1 MQVSCGGL
9 RNKKAI
15 RLWESIG
22 KWADSD
28 VVNRNIQSPYQAAM
42 SMFESRFHMPMEYA
56 ALLSADQGGA
66 FLTSGNINMFVKDLY
81 SYSKRVDS
89 GKFSEFEV
97 AEGFMTGTVLGKR
110 DPVLADSL
118 KKLRKVV
125 DSDKKRSNKL
135 NQDFKNLVDKIRSV
149 GGMTGTFSNAKI
161 NSALKNHRKLELEH
175 IKALDIG
182 SQEDKDIGYENL
194 KDFESKGSIKTF
206 VDFIKVVEERMPEA
220 IMAKYNAEKAIADRD
235 TTKKLSKKE
244 KSKIYEARKVIKS
257 YDDGEKLV
265 RLTDDESIKYFREAG
280 ISEDVIGPLTD
291 YNNLMSEAY
300 KVLRS
305 GINEKINIHI
315 KQVENRKGFGLTVE
329 NLNKLK
335 ESMRSELMPK
345 YKEDGYFPHFT
356 KELNA
361 KMMDSMMRHFDE
373 LDNSIIDMKHDSKSI
388 NQIIDDIKVAIP
400 NYAKARTRGDNYDYS
415 KNFIDVV
422 NTYINDINKF
432 NTQVFV
438 KSNLIDSL
446 SKARKVYDQESE
458 YSKKIVDIIDS
469 LYGSVNGQ
477 IKGSGSMHEI
487 KKALLSYQ
495 FTNKLGFSVRSAARN
510 ATQYLMNYA
519 TFGYTAVRE
528 SRKYLKDNQATEV
541 FGGDLDEFLKREN
554 LFMETSEALIE
565 SGVKADISAPYKLR
579 RMNEDGK
586 IIYAD
591 EGDLIYKGI
600 KTFSSG
606 MGKLAKWSSIMH
618 RKVENANRKLTA
630 EIAFAQI
637 QKTMDDSIR
646 FKEYITQKSN
656 LSQDTDKPKSVRQLK
671 REIARNYAKNM
682 VILNHFDYES
692 YAKARH
698 MREGVGQFMF
708 QFQHYG
714 MEFLERNYSIY
725 KEAKGDLSVLGDDK
739 FSNWVKDARGVHKMM
754 NVATAY
760 LMAPALISYISGYN
774 QTLIE
779 HTGKELL
786 DDLWLLMT
794 TDYDDPEA
802 IEKLNREFYGK
813 GIVGS
818 KLGPTFGTILD
829 IGIATELINADS
841 EYLDNVLLT
850 AGDFAND
857 DTVGKVGQW
866 VRLVNQMAGR
876 TYDRY
881 IPMATKTPY
890 GLGAAAM
897 QELTL
902 YPKKSREKTIYRDVI
917 ESEIKDQFPSY
928 YFDKLHKKSKRQKYS
943 GLPIEVQNSLLRLEQ
958 EGKKS

>member
-1 MQVSCGGL
+1 MQVSCDGL

-15 RLWESIG
+15 RLWEAIG

-28 VVNRNIQSPYQAAM
+28 IVNRNIQSPYQAAM

-56 ALLSADQGGA
+56 ALLSAEQGGA

-81 SYSKRVDS
+81 AYSKRVDS

-110 DPVLADSL
+110 DPILAESI
-118 KKLRKVV
+118 KELRRVV
-125 DSDKKRSNKL
+125 DNDKKRSNEL
-135 NQDFKNLVDKIRSV
+135 NRDFKNVVDKLRSS
-149 GGMTGTFSNAKI
+149 GGVSGAFSNVKV
-161 NSALKNHRKLELEH
+161 NSALRTHRKLELEH
-175 IKALDIG
+175 IKALDSG
-182 SQEDKDIGYENL
+182 NEEDIAIAYENL
-194 KDFESKGSIKTF
+194 KDFESKGTIKTF

-220 IMAKYNAEKAIADRD
+220 ILAKYNAEKVIADRD
-235 TTKKLSKKE
+235 ISKLNKKE
-244 KSKIYEARKVIKS
+244 KRRTYKARENIKA
-257 YDDGEKLV
+257 YDNGDKLV
-265 RLTDDESIKYFREAG
+265 RLTDDESVKYFREAG
-280 ISEDVIGPLTD
+280 ISEDVMGALKD
-291 YNNLMSEAY
+291 YNNLMSDAY
-300 KVLRS
+300 KILRD
-305 GINEKINIHI
+305 GIDEKINIHI
-315 KQVENRKGFGLTVE
+315 KQIENRKGFGLTVE

-373 LDNSIIDMKHDSKSI
+373 LDNAIIDMKHDSKSI
-388 NQIIDDIKVAIP
+388 NEIINDIQVAIP

-438 KSNLIDSL
+438 KSSLIKSL
-446 SKARKVYDQESE
+446 SKARKSYDQESE

-477 IKGSGSMHEI
+477 IKDSGSMHEI

-510 ATQYLMNYA
+510 ATQYLMNYV

-528 SRKYLKDNQATEV
+528 ARKYLKDNQATEV

-579 RMNEDGK
+579 RMDEDGN

-591 EGDLIYKGI
+591 EQDIVYKGVKI
-600 KTFSSG
+600 FSSG
-606 MGKLAKWSSIMH
+606 MGRLAKWSSIMH

-637 QKTMDDSIR
+637 QKTMDESVR
-646 FKEYITQKSN
+646 FQEYIKQKSEQ
-656 LSQDTDKPKSVRQLK
+656 SQKTDKPRSVRQLK
-671 REIARNYAKNM
+671 REIAKNYAKNM

-698 MREGVGQFMF
+698 MREGIGQFMF

-725 KEAKGDLSVLGDDK
+725 KEAKGDLAVLGDDK

-794 TDYDDPEA
+794 SDFDDPEA

-813 GIVGS
+813 GIIGS

-829 IGIATELINADS
+829 IGIATELINSDS
-841 EYLDNVLLT
+841 EYLDNILIT

-857 DTVGKVGQW
+857 DTVGRVGQW